1 MPNKRPSELL
11 NLGPKSDAMLASI
24 GIHTRSELA
33 ARGAIDTFIALKRA
47 AQPASLN
54 MLWALEGALSG
65 RHWRDV
71 ARDDRLRLLIELEAR
86 GLRL

>member
-1 MPNKRPSELL
+1 MPTKRPSELL
-11 NLGPKSDAMLASI
+11 NLGPKSEAMLAVV
-24 GIHTRSELA
+24 GIHTRADLA
-33 ARGAIDTFIALKRA
+33 ARGAVDTFIALKRA
-47 AQPASLN
+47 GEPASLN
-54 MLWALEGALSG
+54 LLWALEGALSG